1 MIEVLRQSLTG
12 FRQGDHIC
20 VLYEN
25 KEEQIRIAAAFIADG
40 LRRGERS
47 AYSADS
53 ATALHCFRHA
63 LGEAG
68 IDVPYE
74 EERRSLILVTK
85 DMAHVAGGKF
95 DPSVVLKGLNASVES
110 ALDDGYIGLRVCGDM
125 AWLLDGVPGS
135 SQVVAYEAA
144 CTEFFRNVRALGM
157 CQYDRKRLSALELN
171 GALATHP
178 SIFMDGR
185 HTANP
190 YHAPSAEKLRVESI
204 EAFDAKYLQLR
215 DRLQVPS
222 T

>member
-1 MIEVLRQSLTG
+1 MTKVLRQSLTG

-20 VLYEN
+20 VLYED
-25 KEEQIRIAAAFIADG
+25 KEEQVRIAAAFIADG

-47 AYSADS
+47 IYAADS
-53 ATALHCFRHA
+53 APALQLFRSA
-63 LGEAG
+63 LDGAG
-68 IDVPYE
+68 IDVGYE
-74 EERRSLILVTK
+74 EERRSLILLTK
-85 DMAHVAGGKF
+85 DMAHVTGGRF
-95 DPSVVLKGLNASVES
+95 DASVVLKGLSASVDN

-125 AWLLDGVPGS
+125 SWLLDGVPGS

-157 CQYDRKRLSALELN
+157 CQYDRRRLPASELN

-190 YHAPSAEKLRVESI
+190 YHAPTPGKLTAEPIES
-204 EAFDAKYLQLR
+204 FNAKYLQLKE
-215 DRLQVPS
+215 RLQVAQ
-222 T
+222 